1 MRLYFTPW
9 HDVDV
14 RRPKGRP
21 FAGGTVGP
29 RRVLLHAVGGR
40 VCEGACR
47 PIIGSRHSLHSLSLY
62 CLKTIVGTY
71 EVDMSVRP
79 LVEAGAVE
87 LAGVRRTMHCGA
99 LSIRGGKETEEKVSP
114 TGRRERR
121 DSLPGNKCS
130 KHRSQCYQQAA
141 DIIGPQSDVLR
152 PCSSLGLYSAV
163 YNIRDTY
170 LLT

>member
-1 MRLYFTPW
+1 M
-9 HDVDV
+9 
-14 RRPKGRP
+14 
-21 FAGGTVGP
+21 
-29 RRVLLHAVGGR
+29 
-40 VCEGACR
+40 CEGACR

-141 DIIGPQSDVLR
+141 DI
-152 PCSSLGLYSAV
+152 
-163 YNIRDTY
+163 TE
-170 LLT
+170 